1 MPPAH
6 LWLSFVLASVV
17 LCAIPGPS
25 LLFTIGR
32 ALAEGT
38 IRHRRDA
45 EAVLATLEAPRRP
58 ARHAIRD
65 GYLVG
70 VTNPKTIVFFIA
82 LLPQFVDPA
91 RGPVAL
97 QMAILGLTFFVIG
110 VPSDGLVA
118 AAAGTARDWF
128 AGSPRRLARMSATGG
143 ILMILL
149 GLSLLLTGR
158 PPTPVARTL

>member
-45 EAVLATLEAPRRP
+45 EAVLATLEAPG
-58 ARHAIRD
+58 A
-65 GYLVG
+65 
-70 VTNPKTIVFFIA
+70 
-82 LLPQFVDPA
+82 
-91 RGPVAL
+91 
-97 QMAILGLTFFVIG
+97 
-110 VPSDGLVA
+110 
-118 AAAGTARDWF
+118 ARDWF
-128 AGSPRRLARMSATGG
+128 ARSRRRLARMSATGG

>member
-58 ARHAIRD
+58 AR
-65 GYLVG
+65 
-70 VTNPKTIVFFIA
+70 
-82 LLPQFVDPA
+82 
-91 RGPVAL
+91 
-97 QMAILGLTFFVIG
+97 
-110 VPSDGLVA
+110 
-118 AAAGTARDWF
+118 DWF
-128 AGSPRRLARMSATGG
+128 ARSRRRLARMSATGG